1 MKRGLGKKGIA
12 IDSLIW
18 WLIAISVLVI
28 ILVLSMTFKD
38 KLLEIGKY
46 IKDIL

>member
-1 MKRGLGKKGIA
+1 MKRVFGKKGIA
-12 IDSLIW
+12 MESLIW

-28 ILVLSMTFKD
+28 ILVLSITLKD

-46 IKDIL
+46 IKDLL